1 MAEPREDFTGVGRV
15 LRPHGLKGEVRVMVF
30 NPAAPN
36 LQAGRT
42 VYVAGQ
48 RRRVLRARNDHDAWI
63 IQLSGL
69 TNRDQ
74 VEDLRGHLVE
84 VKDTEL
90 RRDDDDSYFVHE
102 LIGLRV
108 VTVAGRELGTI
119 SEVIFTGANDV
130 YVVKGNGKEYL
141 VPAIAQ
147 VVERIDLPVSVMTI
161 SPLPGLLDE
170 SE

>member
-1 MAEPREDFTGVGRV
+1 MDEPREGYTGVGRV
-15 LRPHGLKGEVRVMVF
+15 LRPHGLKGEVRVQVF

-36 LQAGRT
+36 LQASRL

-63 IQLSGL
+63 LQLTGL

-74 VEDLRGHLVE
+74 VEGLRNHLVE
-84 VKDTEL
+84 VKDADL

-108 VTVAGRELGTI
+108 VTDTGRELGTI
-119 SEVIFTGANDV
+119 TEVIYTGANDV
-130 YVVKGNGKEYL
+130 YVVKGDGKEYL
-141 VPAIAQ
+141 IPAIAQ
-147 VVERIDLPVSVMTI
+147 VVARIDLPVSVMTVT
-161 SPLPGLLDE
+161 PMPGLLDE

>member
-1 MAEPREDFTGVGRV
+1 VQ
-15 LRPHGLKGEVRVMVF
+15 VF

-36 LQAGRT
+36 LQASRL

-63 IQLSGL
+63 LQLTGL
-69 TNRDQ
+69 NNRDQ
-74 VEDLRGHLVE
+74 VEGLRNHLVE
-84 VKDTEL
+84 VKDVDL

-108 VTVAGRELGTI
+108 VTDTGRELGTI
-119 SEVIFTGANDV
+119 AEVIYTGANDV
-130 YVVKGNGKEYL
+130 YVVKGDGKEYL
-141 VPAIAQ
+141 IPAIAQ
-147 VVERIDLPVSVMTI
+147 VVVRIDLPVSVMTVT
-161 SPLPGLLDE
+161 PMPGLLDE